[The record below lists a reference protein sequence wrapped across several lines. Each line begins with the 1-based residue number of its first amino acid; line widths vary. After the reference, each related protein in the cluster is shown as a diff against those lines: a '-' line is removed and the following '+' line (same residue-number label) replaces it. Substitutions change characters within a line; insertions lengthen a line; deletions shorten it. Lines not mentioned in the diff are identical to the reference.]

1 MKHLIIL
8 CFPLFVIGKSK
19 AQSSLAGNSTTVTV
33 DSSELYGFI
42 PERPIK
48 VGGAYINGVANQK
61 KYLEALRDAQG
72 NAVSYERKGSCCAYP
87 SENGFEGQA
96 LLDRYEVKYRDA
108 NNKKQKAILYISFYD
123 YEEPKTVKG
132 FTLVQ

>member
-8 CFPLFVIGKSK
+8 CFALLVIGKSK
-19 AQSSLAGNSTTVTV
+19 AQSSMAGDSTTVTV

-48 VGGAYINGVANQK
+48 VGGTYVNGVANQK

-72 NAVSYERKGSCCAYP
+72 KAVSYVRKGSCCAYP

-96 LLDRYEVKYRDA
+96 LLDRYEVQYRDA
-108 NNKKQKAILYISFYD
+108 DNKKQKAILYISFYD